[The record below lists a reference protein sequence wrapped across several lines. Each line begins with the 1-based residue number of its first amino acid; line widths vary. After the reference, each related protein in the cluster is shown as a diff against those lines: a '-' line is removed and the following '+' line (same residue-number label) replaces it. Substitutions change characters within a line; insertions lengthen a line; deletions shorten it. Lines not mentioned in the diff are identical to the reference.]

1 LHHPE
6 KIQGY
11 GYRTHLDSEKEYHL
25 VEEMPGRKKPYESKD
40 NLKVTVPEKS
50 GQGKESGY
58 KNGIMNHRDCK
69 HGRKLIRINKKMGK
83 HGDQASCSVLSP
95 EIEIVRDIK
104 VLSHENIDG
113 HIGIQQ
119 REIDLG
125 EVVKGKNNQENKEQ
139 IINECGY
146 TGSVHK
152 VALEVN

>member
-1 LHHPE
+1 
-6 KIQGY
+6 
-11 GYRTHLDSEKEYHL
+11 
-25 VEEMPGRKKPYESKD
+25 
-40 NLKVTVPEKS
+40 
-50 GQGKESGY
+50 
-58 KNGIMNHRDCK
+58 
-69 HGRKLIRINKKMGK
+69 
-83 HGDQASCSVLSP
+83 LSP